1 MTEFKRVTK
10 QLCFPKSS
18 PSRANVARA
27 SRISRASTVP
37 MMHLML
43 CTGYPGDNAPVF
55 SQERTYFSELLLI

>member
-43 CTGYPGDNAPVF
+43 CTGYPGDMLQFLAK
-55 SQERTYFSELLLI
+55 RELILVSYS